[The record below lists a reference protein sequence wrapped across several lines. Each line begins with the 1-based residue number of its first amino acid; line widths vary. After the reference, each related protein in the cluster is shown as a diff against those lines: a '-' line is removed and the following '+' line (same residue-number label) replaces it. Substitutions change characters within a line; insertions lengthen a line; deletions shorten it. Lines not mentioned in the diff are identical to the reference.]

1 MVRGKHRGLTSI
13 MDNKERNTKFYIDWQ
28 VIRNM
33 AQGNNAPKIQEL
45 KDDLMIAVANE
56 EYEKAAVLRD
66 EINALNIS
74 QHLFS

>member
-1 MVRGKHRGLTSI
+1 MN
-13 MDNKERNTKFYIDWQ
+13 NKERNIKHFIDWQ

-33 AQGNNAPKIQEL
+33 AQGNNTPKIQEL

-74 QHLFS
+74 KQTFS